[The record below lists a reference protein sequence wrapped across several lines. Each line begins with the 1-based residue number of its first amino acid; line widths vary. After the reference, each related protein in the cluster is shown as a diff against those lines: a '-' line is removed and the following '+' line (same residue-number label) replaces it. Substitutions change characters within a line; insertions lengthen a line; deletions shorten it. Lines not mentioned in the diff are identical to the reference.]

1 MPRLLSASL
10 WGMLL
15 ASLLAGCAHRQ
26 CSCTAS
32 GMGTG
37 ATAPQGATVPQ
48 PTATLAE
55 RGKIVADLSTL
66 PSYEAVDQ
74 ALGQPPK
81 PLEYRVLTAG
91 EVQCLAA
98 ANSPTAKL
106 LVAESEAVLSG
117 SGGGGILHQAAQRAA
132 PMQSKLLCIHAI
144 DERNKTAAMA
154 LELFYSLTEA
164 EANRDLLEKSVAEVD
179 RAAADLEQLKRS
191 GLKIPADRSALDR
204 QKLDW
209 LDRRIQLLSSI
220 RQMQGQLQQLVGV
233 DVDETMPIWP
243 EADLNV
249 AVEPVDAA
257 AAVTQGLANRAD
269 IAALRMLGGNLDA
282 DTLPAARMGMAAI
295 NPALGASAAGQGP
308 FAEASRSAEAAT
320 RQSQTQQA
328 LADLEKSA
336 AREIADAARKI
347 DAALRQV
354 AVSKER
360 WESWKQRVAGLEEK
374 RESDGVTASDLTAA
388 RLELLRAEGDAVH
401 CIIAWKIAQV
411 KLKQAQGLLAAECGY
426 SVPGS
431 CR

>member
-1 MPRLLSASL
+1 MLRLLSASL
-10 WGMLL
+10 WGLLL

-26 CSCTAS
+26 CSSTAS
-32 GMGTG
+32 GLGTG
-37 ATAPQGATVPQ
+37 PTAPQGPNVPQ
-48 PTATLAE
+48 PTATLTE

-74 ALGQPPK
+74 ALSRPPK

-98 ANSPTAKL
+98 ANSPTARL

-117 SGGGGILHQAAQRAA
+117 GGGGILHRAAQCAA
-132 PMQSKLLCIHAI
+132 PMQSKLLNIRAI
-144 DERNKTAAMA
+144 DERNKAAAMA

-179 RAAADLEQLKRS
+179 HAAANLEQLKQS
-191 GLKIPADRSALDR
+191 GLKIPTDRSALDR

-220 RQMQGQLQQLVGV
+220 RQMQGQLQQLVGFN
-233 DVDETMPIWP
+233 VDEIMPIWP

-257 AAVTQGLANRAD
+257 AAVTQGLVNRAD

-282 DTLPAARMGMAAI
+282 DTLPAARIGMAAI

-308 FAEASRSAEAAT
+308 FGEAGRSAEAAT
-320 RQSQTQQA
+320 RQSQAQQA

-336 AREIADAARKI
+336 AREIADAAQKI
-347 DAALRQV
+347 DAALRQIAV
-354 AVSKER
+354 AKER

-374 RESDGVTASDLTAA
+374 RESDGVTASDLSTA

-401 CIIAWKIAQV
+401 RIIAWKIIQV

-426 SVPGS
+426 GVSAS

>member
-1 MPRLLSASL
+1 MLRLLFASL
-10 WGMLL
+10 WALLL

-37 ATAPQGATVPQ
+37 PTAPRAATVPQ
-48 PTATLAE
+48 PTATLTE

-66 PSYEAVDQ
+66 PSYEAVDH
-74 ALGQPPK
+74 ALSPPPK

-117 SGGGGILHQAAQRAA
+117 GGGILHQAAQRAA

-144 DERNKTAAMA
+144 DERNKSAGMA
-154 LELFYSLTEA
+154 LELFYSLAEA

-179 RAAADLEQLKRS
+179 RAVADLEQLKQS
-191 GLKIPADRSALDR
+191 GLKIPTDRSALDR

-243 EADLNV
+243 EADLDV

-282 DTLPAARMGMAAI
+282 DTLPAARIGMAAI

-308 FAEASRSAEAAT
+308 FGEANRSAEAST
-320 RQSQTQQA
+320 RQSQAQQA

-336 AREIADAARKI
+336 AREIADAAQKI
-347 DAALRQV
+347 DAALRQIAV
-354 AVSKER
+354 AKER

-374 RESDGVTASDLTAA
+374 RESDGVTASDLSTA

-401 CIIAWKIAQV
+401 RIIAWKIAQV

-426 SVPGS
+426 GLSGS

>member
-1 MPRLLSASL
+1 MLRLLSASL
-10 WGMLL
+10 WGLLL
-15 ASLLAGCAHRQ
+15 ASLLAGCAHRRS
-26 CSCTAS
+26 SCTAS

-37 ATAPQGATVPQ
+37 PTAPQAATAPQ
-48 PTATLAE
+48 PTATLSE
-55 RGKIVADLSTL
+55 RGKIAADLSTL

-98 ANSPTAKL
+98 AASPTAKL
-106 LVAESEAVLSG
+106 LVAESEAVL

-132 PMQSKLLCIHAI
+132 PMQSKLLCIYAI
-144 DERNKTAAMA
+144 DERNKSAGMA
-154 LELFYSLTEA
+154 LELFYSLAEA
-164 EANRDLLEKSVAEVD
+164 EVNRDLLEKSVAEVD
-179 RAAADLEQLKRS
+179 RAAANLEQLKQS
-191 GLKIPADRSALDR
+191 GLKIPTDRSALDR

-249 AVEPVDAA
+249 AVEPVDAG

-282 DTLPAARMGMAAI
+282 DTLPAARIGMAAI

-308 FAEASRSAEAAT
+308 FGEAGRSAEAAT
-320 RQSQTQQA
+320 RQSQAQQA

-336 AREIADAARKI
+336 AREIADAAQKI
-347 DAALRQV
+347 DAALRQIAV
-354 AVSKER
+354 AKER
-360 WESWKQRVAGLEEK
+360 WESWKHRVAGLEEK
-374 RESDGVTASDLTAA
+374 RESDGVTASDLSTA

-401 CIIAWKIAQV
+401 RIIAWKIAQV

-426 SVPGS
+426 GVAGS